1 MVDREEALR
10 YHSSSPAGKVEVNP
24 TKPTLTQHD
33 LSLAYTPGVAEP
45 CREIHADPEKVFE
58 YTAKGNLVAV
68 ITNGTAVLGLGNIG
82 PMAGKPVMEG
92 KGVLFKRFA
101 GIDVFDIE
109 LDAPDVEGFC
119 QAVKALAPTFGG
131 INLEDIK
138 GPECFVIEERLRKE
152 LDIPVFHD
160 DQHGTAIIICAGLV
174 NAMMLFNKRMEDIR
188 VVFSGAG
195 AAALATA
202 RLIQHLGVDPAN
214 ILICDSKGVLR
225 KDREDAM
232 KNTFKAEF
240 AVETDRV
247 SLADAMVDADVFIGV
262 SVAGIVT
269 PEMLKSM
276 AEKPIVFALA
286 NPDPEIPYD
295 LARETR
301 PDAIVATGRSD
312 YPNQINNVLG
322 FPFIFRG
329 ALDTRATTVNEA
341 MMIAAVNALAEL
353 AREDVDDSVT
363 EAYGDEHL
371 SFGPGYIIP
380 KPFDSRVLLR
390 VAPAVALAATL
401 SGVARRPINDIEEY
415 RLKLEKLLGKER
427 EVMRYAFEQA
437 RSRPRRVVLA
447 DGEYEKVLRAAGQ
460 LLDEGITQP
469 ILVGREKVIRE
480 TAQRL
485 ELDLPFDSGR
495 CTIYDPRDSEF
506 TADFEQRLFERRG
519 RKGMSRDDAR
529 RAMRGRNW
537 FSAMLVREGHA
548 AGMVAGLG
556 GNFPETLRPVLQ
568 VVGTAPDAQRV
579 AGVHLMVIKNELMF
593 FADTTLTLDPSA
605 EELAEIACLSSDLA
619 SEFGVDPRVAMLS
632 FSNFGSVRNERSDK
646 VRRAT
651 EFVRRWRPDLEVEG
665 EIHADIALVPEHC
678 QQLYPFSK
686 LSGRANVLIFP
697 SLESGNVAQKVAQCT
712 GADAAIGPFLVGL
725 DRPVNILAPYAGVRE
740 IVLTAAITAM
750 QAGRQDLTSD
760 QSEYDLLRLARHRAK
775 NVQRPPIS
783 ATEQGG

>member
-1 MVDREEALR
+1 
-10 YHSSSPAGKVEVNP
+10 
-24 TKPTLTQHD
+24 
-33 LSLAYTPGVAEP
+33 
-45 CREIHADPEKVFE
+45 
-58 YTAKGNLVAV
+58 
-68 ITNGTAVLGLGNIG
+68 
-82 PMAGKPVMEG
+82 
-92 KGVLFKRFA
+92 
-101 GIDVFDIE
+101 
-109 LDAPDVEGFC
+109 
-119 QAVKALAPTFGG
+119 
-131 INLEDIK
+131 
-138 GPECFVIEERLRKE
+138 
-152 LDIPVFHD
+152 
-160 DQHGTAIIICAGLV
+160 
-174 NAMMLFNKRMEDIR
+174 
-188 VVFSGAG
+188 
-195 AAALATA
+195 
-202 RLIQHLGVDPAN
+202 
-214 ILICDSKGVLR
+214 
-225 KDREDAM
+225 
-232 KNTFKAEF
+232 
-240 AVETDRV
+240 
-247 SLADAMVDADVFIGV
+247 FIGV

-269 PEMLKSM
+269 PKMLETM

-286 NPDPEIPYD
+286 NPDPEIPYN

-312 YPNQINNVLG
+312 FPNQINNVLG

-363 EAYGDEHL
+363 EAYGDEKL

-380 KPFDSRVLLR
+380 KPFDSRALLR

-401 SGVARRPINDIEEY
+401 SGVARRPINDVDEY
-415 RLKLEKLLGKER
+415 RLQLEKLLGKER

-437 RSRPRRVVLA
+437 RSRPRRVVFA
-447 DGEYEKVLRAAGQ
+447 DGENEKVLRASGQ

-480 TAQRL
+480 TAESL
-485 ELDLPFDSGR
+485 ELDLPFESGR
-495 CTIYDPRDSEF
+495 CKIFDPRDSEF
-506 TADFEQRLFERRG
+506 TAEFEQVLFERRG
-519 RKGMSRDDAR
+519 RKGMTLDDAR

-537 FSAMLVREGHA
+537 FSAMLVREGYA

-605 EELAEIACLSSDLA
+605 EELAEIACLSADLA
-619 SEFGVDPRVAMLS
+619 TEFGVSPRIAMLS
-632 FSNFGSVRNERSDK
+632 FSNFGSVRNNRSDK

-712 GADAAIGPFLVGL
+712 GAEAAIGPFLVGL
-725 DRPVNILAPYAGVRE
+725 NRPVNILAPYAGVRE

-750 QAGRQDLTSD
+750 QAGRQDSTSD
-760 QSEYDLLRLARHRAK
+760 QSEYDLLRLAKHRAK
-775 NVQRPPIS
+775 NAERPPIS
-783 ATEQGG
+783 ATEQGS